1 MRYLFFLM
9 TLLALANFCSCDY
22 YYSDVPITD
31 STNAKIDPNL
41 LGEWVF
47 PEYSDSLLDPDIVI
61 RLIEFTESE
70 YLAVVKY
77 MENGGSDIR
86 DVMVYKVHH
95 SDVGDYRFL
104 NVQNIQDDQ
113 LDKKYSFWVLDKT
126 SPDSLN
132 TRYITD
138 TLEIRFRKSADFEK
152 FLRNS
157 TTALEEIYL
166 SESIPFYR
174 WKALSWNFVNQA
186 AQTDDFEALW
196 LFEGSVEEDKLL
208 EANLDE
214 LQQMEKTILVGEA
227 LKIHF
232 DGYHLRSNEPLM
244 WNIPRYGA
252 ILLNNGKLIKVKI
265 NRNGDL
271 LYDMT
276 NQRNYKTENENS
288 WENLFAH

>member
-1 MRYLFFLM
+1 MRHLFFLM
-9 TLLALANFCSCDY
+9 AFLVLATFCSCDY

-31 STNAKIDPNL
+31 STNAKIDRNL
-41 LGEWVF
+41 LGEWVI

-61 RLIEFTESE
+61 KLIEFTESE

-95 SDVGDYRFL
+95 SNVGDYRFL
-104 NVQNIQDDQ
+104 NVQNIEDDQ
-113 LDKKYSFWVLDKT
+113 LDKKYSFWVLDRT
-126 SPDSLN
+126 SPDSVSA
-132 TRYITD
+132 RYITD
-138 TLEIRFRKSADFEK
+138 TLENRFRKSADFEK
-152 FLRNS
+152 FLQNS

-174 WKALSWNFVNQA
+174 WKALSWNVVNQT
-186 AQTDDFEALW
+186 AQTNDFEALW

-208 EANLDE
+208 EASLEE
-214 LQQMEKTILVGEA
+214 LHQMEKTVLVGPA
-227 LKIHF
+227 VKVHF
-232 DGYHLRSNEPLM
+232 EGYHLRSNEPLM

-252 ILLNNGKLIKVKI
+252 ILLRNGKMIKVKI

-276 NQRNYKTENENS
+276 NQRNYKTENKES
-288 WENLFAH
+288 WEDLFTH